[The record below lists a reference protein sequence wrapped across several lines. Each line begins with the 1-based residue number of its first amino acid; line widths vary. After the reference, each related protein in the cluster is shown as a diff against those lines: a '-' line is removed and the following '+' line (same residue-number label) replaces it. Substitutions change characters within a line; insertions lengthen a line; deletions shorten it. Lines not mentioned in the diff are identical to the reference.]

1 MPLSGVVRAIPV
13 LLKEFGDS
21 WHFLANMVRVARS
34 DHRRESG
41 ADRDPPGDER
51 GATRG
56 ATRLAIPI
64 REARTL
70 CCQPVEIR
78 CRCTARNAA
87 TIAAEVAPAD
97 VVGHDNDNVRF
108 LACRA

>member
-1 MPLSGVVRAIPV
+1 MPLPRVVSVIPV

-21 WHFLANMVRVARS
+21 WHFLADMVRVAWS

-41 ADRDPPGDER
+41 ANRDPAGDER

-56 ATRLAIPI
+56 ATGLPIPI
-64 REARTL
+64 REARAL
-70 CCQPVEIR
+70 CCQPVQIR

-87 TIAAEVAPAD
+87 AITAEIAPAD
-97 VVGHDNDNVRF
+97 IV
-108 LACRA
+108 